1 MATPRPTDTKSLLAR
16 LDGAAAY
23 PLTLRARSMITD
35 VLAEVKLDGDLD
47 SLRSLPG
54 NDVMLAVPVDG
65 GDGSFR
71 RRYTVRRSTETSLT
85 LWIDVTAAGPGATW
99 ARSAPIGSTIEAI
112 GPRGQVTLDPLAD
125 WHLFIGD
132 LSFLSAAYAMA
143 EAIEPPGQAL
153 FVLQVD
159 DEAHLVTPTLDEAV
173 GVTLCVIERA
183 GWGPSDP
190 VGLLSGLR
198 ALEFPDDEG
207 VAYVGG
213 ELSVVAAVRAA
224 LLERGFTTDA
234 IRSKPYWRLGV
245 SNLAHGEPK
254 KDDLA

>member
-1 MATPRPTDTKSLLAR
+1 MLSDA
-16 LDGAAAY
+16 
-23 PLTLRARSMITD
+23 
-35 VLAEVKLDGDLD
+35 LAEVELTADLH
-47 SLRSLPG
+47 SLRALPG
-54 NDVMLAVPVDG
+54 NDLMLGVPVTG

-71 RRYTVRRSTETSLT
+71 RRYTIRRSTESSVT

-99 ARSAPIGSTIEAI
+99 AHSAPLGSTIEAI

-159 DEAHLVTPTLDEAV
+159 DEAHLVTPILDDAV
-173 GVTLCVIERA
+173 GVTLCVIERT

-190 VGLLSGLR
+190 VGLLAGLG
-198 ALEFPDDEG
+198 ALELPEDEG

-213 ELSVVAAVRAA
+213 ELSVVAAVRSA
-224 LLERGFTTDA
+224 LLERGFSAEA

-254 KDDLA
+254 KDDLV

>member
-1 MATPRPTDTKSLLAR
+1 MLSDA
-16 LDGAAAY
+16 
-23 PLTLRARSMITD
+23 
-35 VLAEVKLDGDLD
+35 LAEVELTGDLH
-47 SLRSLPG
+47 SLRALPG
-54 NDVMLAVPVDG
+54 NDLMLAVPVTG

-71 RRYTVRRSTETSLT
+71 RRYTIRRSTESSVT

-99 ARSAPIGSTIEAI
+99 AHSAPLGSTIEAI

-159 DEAHLVTPTLDEAV
+159 DEAHLVTPILDDAV
-173 GVTLCVIERA
+173 GVTLCVIERT

-190 VGLLSGLR
+190 VGLLAGLG
-198 ALEFPDDEG
+198 ALELPEDEG

-213 ELSVVAAVRAA
+213 ELSVVAAVRSA
-224 LLERGFTTDA
+224 LLERGFSAEA

-254 KDDLA
+254 KDDLV

>member
-1 MATPRPTDTKSLLAR
+1 MLSDA
-16 LDGAAAY
+16 
-23 PLTLRARSMITD
+23 
-35 VLAEVKLDGDLD
+35 LAEVELTGNLH
-47 SLRSLPG
+47 SLRALPG
-54 NDVMLAVPVDG
+54 NDLMLAVPVTG

-71 RRYTVRRSTETSLT
+71 RRYTIRRSTESSVS

-99 ARSAPIGSTIEAI
+99 AHSAPLGSTIEAI

-159 DEAHLVTPTLDEAV
+159 DEAHLVTPILDDAV
-173 GVTLCVIERA
+173 GVTLCVIERT

-190 VGLLSGLR
+190 VGLLAGLG
-198 ALEFPDDEG
+198 ALELPEDEG

-213 ELSVVAAVRAA
+213 ELSVVAAVRSA
-224 LLERGFTTDA
+224 LLERGFSAEA

-254 KDDLA
+254 KDDLV